1 MKALP
6 SSLTALISLTLAMNV
21 AQADTE
27 VPTQAIQKIDETPAS
42 PANPVEIS
50 PAEAT
55 PPKAASP
62 AGAQANNP
70 LANFTALNFQNY
82 YIGEFTGADDSKK
95 DTTGD
100 QFWLR
105 FAKPFSV
112 GESNW
117 LLRASLPVNHFPTAP
132 NGDKKT
138 GVGDLNIILPYII
151 DIGKPGVSF
160 GIGPQ
165 FTLPTGASDLGSEK
179 WSAGLVNMLFDAS
192 SSKFQ
197 YGYLLTWQHSVAG
210 DDNRA
215 TVNAAGFQPFAYYQL
230 GKGLY
235 LRSAPMW
242 SYNLDNKTYAIPMSL
257 GIGQVIP
264 TPKVVYNVFIEPQY
278 LVADKGEGWAKWQ
291 IFMGVN
297 LQFKNK

>member
-6 SSLTALISLTLAMNV
+6 ASLTALISLTLAMSV

-27 VPTQAIQKIDETPAS
+27 STVTTQAIQKIDET

-95 DTTGD
+95 DTIGD

-112 GESNW
+112 EESNW

-132 NGDKKT
+132 NGDKK
-138 GVGDLNIILPYII
+138 
-151 DIGKPGVSF
+151 
-160 GIGPQ
+160 Q
-165 FTLPTGASDLGSEK
+165 GS
-179 WSAGLVNMLFDAS
+179 
-192 SSKFQ
+192 
-197 YGYLLTWQHSVAG
+197 
-210 DDNRA
+210 
-215 TVNAAGFQPFAYYQL
+215 
-230 GKGLY
+230 
-235 LRSAPMW
+235 
-242 SYNLDNKTYAIPMSL
+242 
-257 GIGQVIP
+257 VI
-264 TPKVVYNVFIEPQY
+264 
-278 LVADKGEGWAKWQ
+278 
-291 IFMGVN
+291 
-297 LQFKNK
+297 